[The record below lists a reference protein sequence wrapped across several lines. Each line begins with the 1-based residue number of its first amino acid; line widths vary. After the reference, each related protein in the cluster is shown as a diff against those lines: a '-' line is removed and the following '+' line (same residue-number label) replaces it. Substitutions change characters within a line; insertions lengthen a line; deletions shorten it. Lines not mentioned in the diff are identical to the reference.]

1 MRPPGPNQVLYQIM
15 NRIVLRSVLSEI
27 ARIPAW
33 VDKLAIH
40 PPINES
46 VQFAINLCL
55 EEAISNVIRHGY
67 ASGERDSQVLI
78 EFAEPREGYLV
89 FTVEDGAAP
98 FNPLA
103 APEMP
108 LLDEQGEISIGGRG
122 IRLMR
127 GFADS
132 LEYERTA
139 TGNRLR
145 IGISNRG

>member
-1 MRPPGPNQVLYQIM
+1 M

-33 VDKLAIH
+33 VEKLGIH

-67 ASGERDSQVLI
+67 ASGEADSQVMI
-78 EFAEPREGYLV
+78 DFAEPREGYLV
-89 FTVEDGAAP
+89 FTIEDGGAP
-98 FNPLA
+98 FNPLV
-103 APEMP
+103 APETP
-108 LLDEQGEISIGGRG
+108 LLDEQGEIAIGGRG

-127 GFADS
+127 GFADT

-145 IGISNRG
+145 IGISNERDAKSRP

>member
-1 MRPPGPNQVLYQIM
+1 M

-33 VDKLAIH
+33 VEKLAIH

-67 ASGERDSQVLI
+67 VSGETDSQVML

-89 FTVEDGAAP
+89 FTIEDGGTP
-98 FNPLA
+98 FNPLM
-103 APEMP
+103 APETP

-122 IRLMR
+122 IQLMR
-127 GFADS
+127 GFADT

-139 TGNRLR
+139 TVNRLR
-145 IGISNRG
+145 IGISNERDAKPGL